1 MTFPKGSSYNYTRR
15 YMVRSIESTFDTVS
29 RFAVAFVA
37 RGVEFFHIRER
48 AHSEGNVICNL
59 NF

>member
-1 MTFPKGSSYNYTRR
+1 
-15 YMVRSIESTFDTVS
+15 MVRSIESTFDTVS